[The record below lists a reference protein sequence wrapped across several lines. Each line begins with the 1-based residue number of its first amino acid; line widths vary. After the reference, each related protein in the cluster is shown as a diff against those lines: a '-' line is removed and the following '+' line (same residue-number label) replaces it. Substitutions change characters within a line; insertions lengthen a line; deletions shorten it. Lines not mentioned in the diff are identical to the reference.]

1 MRRNSMIISCRL
13 LNIHIT
19 NILEFERKLKEDTI
33 RSTLWHGFQVFVGK
47 VLISAD
53 QNPNSC
59 K

>member
-1 MRRNSMIISCRL
+1 MIISCRL